1 MSWGQT
7 EPMKTEDRMNTI
19 TLYLFTWSIAVSGI
33 FFNVICSPAFSGA
46 EEGGVST
53 DEDAPYRDDL
63 NDQSYDPKGER

>member
-1 MSWGQT
+1 
-7 EPMKTEDRMNTI
+7 MKTEHVINTI
-19 TLYLFTWSIAVSGI
+19 EVRLLTLSFAVSQI
-33 FFNVICSPAFSGA
+33 FFYVICSLALSGA

>member
-1 MSWGQT
+1 M
-7 EPMKTEDRMNTI
+7 
-19 TLYLFTWSIAVSGI
+19 
-33 FFNVICSPAFSGA
+33 FFHVICSFAFSGA

>member
-1 MSWGQT
+1 MEVHQCSLHFI
-7 EPMKTEDRMNTI
+7 PFKKKKKNH
-19 TLYLFTWSIAVSGI
+19 
-33 FFNVICSPAFSGA
+33 VICSLALSGA